1 MEAGRLSE
9 IACPRRASVQ
19 RTVTASQGTADP
31 PPPAIPMAL
40 QGRGAASPEVE
51 GEANPAP
58 SAGPGR
64 KVPLRSRLAA
74 ASA

>member
-9 IACPRRASVQ
+9 TARPRRASVQ
-19 RTVTASQGTADP
+19 RTVAASQGTGDLP
-31 PPPAIPMAL
+31 LPAIPTAL
-40 QGRGAASPEVE
+40 QGRGAASPGVE

-58 SAGPGR
+58 SAGPGGR
-64 KVPLRSRLAA
+64 VPLRGRLAS